1 MKQKWIQEEQDTFY
15 PIPDTTLHLS
25 PGPGVF
31 QFFKNPNPQ
40 DGRLGLKKIGEKFE
54 FDFKIYDLGCD
65 DFLKRVKE
73 TWNSDYF
80 IKKGG
85 NLGVILN
92 GIRGTGKTIS
102 AKILCNTM
110 DLPVIIIPY
119 CVDGIQDFIQNLE
132 FECVI
137 LIDEAEKTFKSDRN
151 SDRPTDEILLKVID
165 GVYNKSRKM
174 YILTTNKLTL
184 NENLLGRPGRIR
196 YIKQFGNLTPGAIN
210 EFLKDNLQDMS
221 KKDLI
226 LQAVDLLEIST
237 IDILRSMVDEVNIHG
252 DLGGE
257 QQILNVP
264 KANYVYKVFLFSDT
278 DTEDE
283 KKIKEMF
290 APHIKAGDVDKWLQ
304 TKDEGGDTVSNMI
317 YDVYDGYTTNM
328 TCKYSSLYKGSETNL
343 GEIMEEV
350 DKDGWTSVSPYGGSR
365 RLVLILGQKSGPS
378 LYAGKLV

>member
-1 MKQKWIQEEQDTFY
+1 MKQKWIQEGQDIFY

-40 DGRLGLKKIGEKFE
+40 DGRLGLKKIGDKFE
-54 FDFKIYDLGCD
+54 FDFKIYNLGCEN
-65 DFLKRVKE
+65 FLERVKE

-102 AKILCNTM
+102 AKLLCNMM
-110 DLPVIIIPY
+110 DLPVVVIPY

-151 SDRPTDEILLKVID
+151 SNSPTDEILLKVID

-174 YILTTNKLTL
+174 YVLTTNKLTL

-196 YIKQFGNLTPGAIN
+196 YIKQFGNLTPEAIN
-210 EFLKDNLQDMS
+210 EFLEDNLHDMG
-221 KKDLI
+221 KKDMI

-252 DLGGE
+252 DLGGDN
-257 QQILNVP
+257 QILNVP
-264 KANYVYKVFLFSDT
+264 KANYVFKVILFPDSDPSSR
-278 DTEDE
+278 E
-283 KKIKEMF
+283 KLREVF
-290 APHIKAGDVDKWLQ
+290 TPHIKKGDVEDWFNSQ
-304 TKDEGGDTVSNMI
+304 EDGGTVSDLI
-317 YDVYDGYTTNM
+317 YDKYDGYITNL
-328 TCKYSSLYKGSETNL
+328 TSKFCTLYKGSETNL
-343 GEIMEEV
+343 GEVLEEP
-350 DKDGWTSVSPYGGSR
+350 DKDGWVVVSFPGGSN
-365 RLVLILGQKSGPS
+365 RLCLILGQKSSPS
-378 LYAGKLV
+378 LYAGKLVV